1 MIAREQNDGHH
12 PMKSQDT
19 DFIGAVTALR
29 RAAAKARRRAFE
41 TIGSVAIVKDGK
53 VAWQKEDG
61 TLLDEPKQRGAS

>member
-12 PMKSQDT
+12 AMKSQDT

-29 RAAAKARRRAFE
+29 RAAAKARQRAFE
-41 TIGSVAIVKDGK
+41 TTGSVAIVKDGK

-61 TLLDEPKQRGAS
+61 TLLDEPEQREAS